1 MLSTLLLFC
10 ILSATSSHREDP
22 FLTQEVRRWL
32 EEGDDLPGRCQNKDK
47 NVMVGNSAPFI
58 KFGRCEDVPSNCEY
72 IPYGKLDAEG
82 RLEGPSELVIHWT
95 EGDSRD
101 LRVDDVDSDE
111 LADIFCYSV
120 SVSLSVRAVRGHFTR
135 GVPQGRVTI
144 EHRNGEE
151 TVGNSVDGVLHGV
164 TVTKSREGRILYIG
178 RYFLGR
184 PDGWGWAFSPSD
196 MAEHGVIGFR
206 LDGGLVSW
214 DKVVYL
220 IC

>member
-1 MLSTLLLFC
+1 MLRTLFLFC

-32 EEGDDLPGRCQNKDK
+32 EDGDDLPGRCQNTDKD
-47 NVMVGNSAPFI
+47 VMGGTSAPFI
-58 KFGRCEDVPSNCEY
+58 MFGRCEDVPSNCEY

-101 LRVDDVDSDE
+101 LKVDDVDSEE

-135 GVPQGRVTI
+135 GVP
-144 EHRNGEE
+144 
-151 TVGNSVDGVLHGV
+151 
-164 TVTKSREGRILYIG
+164 
-178 RYFLGR
+178 
-184 PDGWGWAFSPSD
+184 
-196 MAEHGVIGFR
+196 
-206 LDGGLVSW
+206 
-214 DKVVYL
+214 
-220 IC
+220 